1 MLKAKRVYEP
11 KSSRDG
17 TRVLVMRLWPRGI
30 KKAHVDLWL
39 KDLGAELANLRAY
52 NAGRV
57 SWPEMRRRYLAGLKR
72 EPAATALERLKSM
85 ARRGR
90 GTVLCSCPDETQCH
104 RGVLRKVVGALA
116 ALTVLSTLSCAPAEV
131 SAEHEAQYR
140 YTVLGYV
147 TDARG
152 RPRPGVGLEVTRQ
165 KTGFAYQGETDASGL
180 YVIVTRLADESR
192 GERLL
197 VRAGPASLW
206 VTARFQPADHAT
218 ERGTRVDFAGDR
230 VVEEAGLFQATL
242 TRFLGR

>member
-52 NAGRV
+52 NAGRA

-72 EPAATALERLKSM
+72 EP
-85 ARRGR
+85 
-90 GTVLCSCPDETQCH
+90 
-104 RGVLRKVVGALA
+104 
-116 ALTVLSTLSCAPAEV
+116 
-131 SAEHEAQYR
+131 QYR

-180 YVIVTRLADESR
+180 YVIVTLLADESR

-206 VTARFQPADHAT
+206 VTARFQPADHAA
-218 ERGTRVDFAGDR
+218 ERGTRVDFAGDK
-230 VVEEAGLFQATL
+230 VVEQAGLFQATL